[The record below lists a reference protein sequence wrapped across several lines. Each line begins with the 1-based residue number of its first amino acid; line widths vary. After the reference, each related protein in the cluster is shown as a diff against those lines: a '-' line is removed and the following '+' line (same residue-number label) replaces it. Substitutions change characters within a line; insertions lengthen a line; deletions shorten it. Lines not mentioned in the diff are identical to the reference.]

1 MKSYDASVLISI
13 MDNYNVDI
21 NKAYEV
27 YNKITRKERS
37 ELRIEY
43 KNRAR

>member
-1 MKSYDASVLISI
+1 MRSYDASVLIQI
-13 MDNYNVDI
+13 MDSYNVDI

-27 YNKITRKERS
+27 YDKISRKERA

-43 KNRAR
+43 QNRV

>member
-13 MDNYNVDI
+13 MDSYNVDI

-27 YNKITRKERS
+27 YNKISRKERS
-37 ELRIEY
+37 KLRKKYFE
-43 KNRAR
+43 N

>member
-1 MKSYDASVLISI
+1 MRSYEASVLIQI
-13 MDNYNVDI
+13 MKNYNVDI

-37 ELRIEY
+37 ALRIQY
-43 KNRAR
+43 RNSDI